1 MDNLKGLIKTLT
13 KALVLIHFVGVGV
26 LSLVDQATSHNSFSD
41 SFIKAN
47 IMMSET
53 YFGKSEDRK
62 KELSVTME
70 RMHDRTISNVAD
82 QLVENF
88 DVDEI
93 LAYNNVSTNVINKSH
108 ISGVRKASRTSKLN
122 YTMS

>member
-1 MDNLKGLIKTLT
+1 MDNLKGL
-13 KALVLIHFVGVGV
+13 LIHFTGVGV
-26 LSLVDQATSHNSFSD
+26 LSIADQATSHNSFTD

-93 LAYNNVSTNVINKSH
+93 LAYNPNLITQ
-108 ISGVRKASRTSKLN
+108 
-122 YTMS
+122 